1 MTTNQTITKSLL
13 GILCCSMLASC
24 AFFRPDRDPD
34 GIPDRDH
41 ESPFTQADLIGM
53 ADEMATSILSHP
65 FPPAGPVPTIATP
78 GIINNTGVT
87 LDIPAF
93 ECKLIAGLTG
103 QSQIQ
108 VVEVT
113 PSDTKVTMADRSAT
127 AEVQLGRRL
136 GVRYVLSGSITELSP
151 TRHPKG
157 RAGNGIDAFY
167 QLTILI
173 TDSETGLIV
182 LRKQSER
189 RRRPSKTDLSH

>member
-34 GIPDRDH
+34 AIRDRDH
-41 ESPFTQADLIGM
+41 EFPFTQADLIGM
-53 ADEMATSILSHP
+53 AAEMATSILSHP
-65 FPPAGPVPTIATP
+65 FPPAGPVPTVATP

-93 ECKLIAGLTG
+93 EGKLIAGLTG

-108 VVEVT
+108 IVDA
-113 PSDTKVTMADRSAT
+113 PPQDTKVTMADGSET

-157 RAGNGIDAFY
+157 HAGNGIDAFY

-173 TDSETGLIV
+173 TDSQTGLIV

-189 RRRPSKTDLSH
+189 RRRPSESGQ

>member
-1 MTTNQTITKSLL
+1 MTTKQTITKSLF

-34 GIPDRDH
+34 VIQGRDH
-41 ESPFTQADLIGM
+41 EAPFTQTDLIGM
-53 ADEMATSILSHP
+53 ADEMASSILIHP
-65 FPPAGPVPTIATP
+65 FPPAGPIPTVAAL

-113 PSDTKVTMADRSAT
+113 PQDTKVAMVDRSAP

-136 GVRYVLSGSITELSP
+136 GVRYVLSGTLTELSP
-151 TRHPKG
+151 TKHPKG
-157 RAGNGIDAFY
+157 CEGNGVDAYY

-189 RRRPSKTDLSH
+189 RRWPSKTDLSL